1 MLMNSPVTALYRWA
15 AACALTLVAV
25 PASAQYHPRAAN
37 ELATGEQFHIEA
49 TAGWWRPSAAMTI
62 TSEALGL
69 QGTPID
75 LKQDLGLQDKSLPEL
90 GLTLRPARS
99 HKFRLQLIPIKFDQV
114 AVLRRDVIFNGQRY
128 SVNIPVTS
136 SLDWNAFRFGY
147 EYDIV
152 TRDRGFAGFIIEA
165 KYTDVRADLSAPTPQ
180 GTLAEFAQARVPVP
194 ALGGI
199 GRVYVVPNVAITGEL
214 TLFTLPDSVDSR
226 FGGHY
231 VDLDIYGTVNFNRF
245 IGAQAGFRSLDMQY
259 LLKSDSGSFT
269 LRGLYFGGV
278 VRY

>member
-1 MLMNSPVTALYRWA
+1 MTSSVRAALYGWVTVI
-15 AACALTLVAV
+15 ALTLVTAA
-25 PASAQYHPRAAN
+25 PAQAQYHPQAVP

-49 TAGWWRPSAAMTI
+49 SAGWWHPSADMTI
-62 TSEALGL
+62 SSESLGIP
-69 QGTPID
+69 GTTID
-75 LKQDLGLQDKSLPEL
+75 LKKDLGLEDKTLPEL
-90 GLTLRPARS
+90 NLTLRPARN
-99 HKFRLQLIPIKFDQV
+99 HKFRLQLVPIKFEQV
-114 AVLRRDVIFNGQRY
+114 TTLRRSVVFNGQRY
-128 SVNIPVTS
+128 DVNIPVTS

-165 KYTDVRADLSAPTPQ
+165 KYTDVRADLSAPTPR
-180 GTLAEFAQARVPVP
+180 GTLAEFAQARIPVP

-259 LLKSDSGSFT
+259 LVKSDSGSFT